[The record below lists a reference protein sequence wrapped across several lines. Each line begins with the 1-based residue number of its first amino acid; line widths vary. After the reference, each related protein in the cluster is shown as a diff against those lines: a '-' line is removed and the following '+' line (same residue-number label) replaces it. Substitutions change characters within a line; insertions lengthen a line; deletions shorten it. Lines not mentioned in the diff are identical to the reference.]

1 MDTGDVIQCS
11 GKGLASGLIKWRTG
25 CDMSHT
31 GTLVI
36 MDRTVFLWH
45 ITSLGKGK
53 SSPQLIEFRQWL
65 QQYKGK
71 VYWRRLCFDRTLEF
85 RYQYLKTID
94 EFKDKVYERDLIEL
108 LGAASALIKNKKDLT
123 DLFCSELKAE
133 VDQRTFVIDDK
144 LPSNE
149 YSPKDY
155 MPLEKIEKHL
165 INGARYEKLV
175 RLK

>member
-11 GKGLASGLIKWRTG
+11 GKGLVSFLIKLRTG
-25 CDMSHT
+25 NPMSHI
-31 GTLVI
+31 GKLVVLEK
-36 MDRTVFLWH
+36 TVFLWH
-45 ITSLGKGK
+45 STSLSKGK
-53 SSPQLIEFRQWL
+53 SGPQLVELRQWL

-71 VYWRRLCFDRTLEF
+71 IYWRRLCFDRTLEF
-85 RYQYLKTID
+85 RYQYLRTID
-94 EFKDKVYERDLIEL
+94 EFKDKVYERNIIEL
-108 LGAASALIKNKKDLT
+108 YGAASALIRNKKNLT
-123 DLFCSELKAE
+123 DIFCSELASE
-133 VDQRTFVIDDK
+133 IDQRTFVIDDK